1 MSHKPLNI
9 LKDLDKTMKPLLKSL
24 EERKQVFDSLINN
37 MPEEEIIG
45 KELKKEIDFL
55 LKNLTPQNA
64 LNALQRLREIQ
75 DVHEDNNNQYR
86 VFQSVKER

>member
-75 DVHEDNNNQYR
+75 DVHEDNNN
-86 VFQSVKER
+86 

>member
-64 LNALQRLREIQ
+64 LNALQRLRQIQ
-75 DVHEDNNNQYR
+75 DVHEDNNN
-86 VFQSVKER
+86 